1 MQLSQAQS
9 VQNQTHHSINI
20 YGLTTTFQAVNK
32 DDRACSKRALIL
44 VGEGANKK

>member
-9 VQNQTHHSINI
+9 VQNQTHHSNI
-20 YGLTTTFQAVNK
+20 YGLATTFQAVNK